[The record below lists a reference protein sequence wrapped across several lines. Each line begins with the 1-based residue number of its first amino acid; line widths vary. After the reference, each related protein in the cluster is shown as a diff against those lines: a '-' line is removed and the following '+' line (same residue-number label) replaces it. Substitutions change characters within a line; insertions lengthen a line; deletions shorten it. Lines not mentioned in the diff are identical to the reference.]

1 MIRPQRRVTVLLAHL
16 FFVSTCFQDLLR
28 RTDMHVVPFPE
39 AQKNAGVN
47 SQAAEELDDGSGG
60 VEIFRGHVLFEDI
73 DDLQNG

>member
-1 MIRPQRRVTVLLAHL
+1 
-16 FFVSTCFQDLLR
+16 
-28 RTDMHVVPFPE
+28 MHVVPFPE